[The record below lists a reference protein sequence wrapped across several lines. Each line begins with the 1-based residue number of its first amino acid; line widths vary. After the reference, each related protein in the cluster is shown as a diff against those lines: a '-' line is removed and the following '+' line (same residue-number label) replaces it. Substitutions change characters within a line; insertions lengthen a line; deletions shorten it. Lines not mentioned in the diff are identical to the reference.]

1 MEETNNTSKIVGA
14 LLLGATV
21 GGIVGATLGILFA
34 PDKGNETR
42 KKLLAKGG
50 DLSDNIKDTLID
62 LVHEVKKEAETV
74 KGKLSEA
81 LANGATKITESK

>member
-1 MEETNNTSKIVGA
+1 MEKSNNTGKIVGA

-21 GGIVGATLGILFA
+21 GGIVGAALGILFA

-50 DLSDNIKDTLID
+50 DLSGSIKDMVID
-62 LVHEVKKEAETV
+62 LAEEVKREAGAV
-74 KGKLSEA
+74 KGKLNEA
-81 LANGATKITESK
+81 IENGVAKIDKVK

>member
-1 MEETNNTSKIVGA
+1 MKNSSNTGKIVSA

-21 GGIVGATLGILFA
+21 GGIVGAALGILFA

-50 DLSDNIKDTLID
+50 DLSGNIKDKFID
-62 LVHEVKKEAETV
+62 FVEEVKKEAGSA
-74 KGKLSEA
+74 KGKLDEA
-81 LANGATKITESK
+81 IGNGIAKIEKLK

>member
-1 MEETNNTSKIVGA
+1 MEETNNTGKIVGA

-42 KKLLAKGG
+42 KKLLAKGA

>member
-1 MEETNNTSKIVGA
+1 METNNTGKIVGA

-21 GGIVGATLGILFA
+21 GGIIGATLGILFA

-74 KGKLSEA
+74 KGKLSEV
-81 LANGATKITESK
+81 LGNGTAKEIA